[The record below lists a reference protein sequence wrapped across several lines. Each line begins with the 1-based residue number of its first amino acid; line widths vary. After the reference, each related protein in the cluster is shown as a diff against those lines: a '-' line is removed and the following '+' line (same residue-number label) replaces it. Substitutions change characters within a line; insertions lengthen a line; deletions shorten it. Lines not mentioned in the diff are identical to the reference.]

1 MSLESIEEG
10 LEMEFKSLKRE
21 LTQLDA
27 ACLCDADKNLRV
39 MDPEI
44 RPISQ
49 GLKMVGIARTVRCE
63 SDFLSVIKA
72 LHDAEEDEVLVID
85 ADAQKIAVAGELFAT
100 EAKRKNLAGIVIDG
114 GCRDVKQMR
123 KLQFPVY
130 ARFITPMAGTVQ
142 NISQTQIPVE
152 CGGVSVRPGDII
164 IGDDDGVIVMSGEEC
179 LDILE
184 IAQNIQ
190 KKEEKVLEL
199 LANNQSLL
207 EMMNFKEH
215 YDKIS
220 KGERSKLDF
229 TI

>member
-1 MSLESIEEG
+1 
-10 LEMEFKSLKRE
+10 MEFESLKRE

-39 MDPEI
+39 MDSEI

-72 LHDAEEDEVLVID
+72 LQDAKENEVLVID
-85 ADAQKIAVAGELFAT
+85 ADAQKIAVAGELFTT
-100 EAKRKNLAGIVIDG
+100 EAKRKNLGGIVIDG

-130 ARFITPMAGTVQ
+130 ARFMSPMAGTVQ

-152 CGGVSVRPGDII
+152 CGGVTVSPGDILF
-164 IGDDDGVIVMSGEEC
+164 GDDDGIVVMTQEEC
-179 LDILE
+179 GDIIP
-184 IAQNIQ
+184 IARQIQ
-190 KKEEKVLEL
+190 EKEERVLKL
-199 LANNQSLL
+199 MADDRSLID
-207 EMMNFKEH
+207 MMNFFEH

-220 KGERSKLDF
+220 KKQKSELVF
-229 TI
+229 TV